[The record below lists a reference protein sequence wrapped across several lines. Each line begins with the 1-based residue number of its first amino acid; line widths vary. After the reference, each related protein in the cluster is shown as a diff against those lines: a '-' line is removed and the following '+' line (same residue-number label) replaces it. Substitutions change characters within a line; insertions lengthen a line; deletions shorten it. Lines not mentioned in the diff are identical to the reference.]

1 MLNEISFDLLLYHNI
16 GKLSSTNTFFIT
28 WIEALVYKTNLHLQ
42 CVSNVSWCLKFI
54 IVYNVYTFFILL
66 VGFPFY

>member
-16 GKLSSTNTFFIT
+16 GKLRSTNTFFIT
-28 WIEALVYKTNLHLQ
+28 WIEAPVYKPNLHLQ
-42 CVSNVSWCLKFI
+42 YVSNLSWCLKFI
-54 IVYNVYTFFILL
+54 IVDNVCTFFILL